1 MFSLVYL
8 QYSYTFSIHL
18 KYSNTVSIRR
28 P

>member
-8 QYSYTFSIHL
+8 QYSYTFSIRIP
-18 KYSNTVSIRR
+18 IRR